1 MEFFN
6 LEFCQSFISNAFA
19 TFIGAGLGVLGALWL
34 GKHQEE
40 SSEKERKKK
49 ILDLLF
55 NELLIN
61 LSQLSGF
68 QKSQTKHRDA
78 LTLSALLRNES
89 WRAFSD
95 GGELEWI
102 KDPKLLDNLSDAYYA
117 IRSVMNLSDKYCQVS
132 MLDTNPMSF
141 WTSSNLSSTIE
152 YGVQFAIERLDIA
165 FKEINKHKVN

>member
-6 LEFCQSFISNAFA
+6 LEFWQSFISNAFA

>member
-6 LEFCQSFISNAFA
+6 LEFWQSFVSNAFA

-34 GKHQEE
+34 SKHLEE

-61 LSQLSGF
+61 LSRLSGF
-68 QKSQTKHRDA
+68 QKSHTKHKEA
-78 LTLSALLRNES
+78 LILSALLRNES
-89 WRAFSD
+89 WMAFSD

-102 KDPKLLDNLSDAYYA
+102 KDPKLLDDLSDAYYA

-132 MLDTNPMSF
+132 MLDTNPMSS

-165 FKEINKHKVN
+165 FNEIKKHKVN